1 MTLQASTELVYL
13 KMEYIILAIKKEVN
27 ELVGCGFLTSEE
39 IINIMFGRYCDI
51 FTEKGIIGSTKY
63 IIESISVD
71 KSAPVFE
78 EVVEE
83 EPTPVPSIST
93 NIFLNNNAVSSRP
106 SSPSEDSQDK
116 QKANYKPR
124 KIPEDSLR
132 CCARTCDDECL
143 EHGAL
148 KVMRDDPANPYGD
161 RCTFKRILG
170 VNFCRVHVDKQV
182 MGVWGGAYDGKMKKL
197 IDQGRVVKN
206 L

>member
-1 MTLQASTELVYL
+1 
-13 KMEYIILAIKKEVN
+13 MEYIILAIKKEVN

-83 EPTPVPSIST
+83 ESTPVAPVLT
-93 NIFLNNNAVSSRP
+93 NIFLNNDAVSSRP

-148 KVMRDDPANPYGD
+148 KVMRNDPKNLYGN
-161 RCTFKRILG
+161 RCTSKHGEGLDYCGRHK
-170 VNFCRVHVDKQV
+170 VNQPFGIWNEVYEGR
-182 MGVWGGAYDGKMKKL
+182 MKKL
-197 IDQGRVVKN
+197 IEQGRVVKN